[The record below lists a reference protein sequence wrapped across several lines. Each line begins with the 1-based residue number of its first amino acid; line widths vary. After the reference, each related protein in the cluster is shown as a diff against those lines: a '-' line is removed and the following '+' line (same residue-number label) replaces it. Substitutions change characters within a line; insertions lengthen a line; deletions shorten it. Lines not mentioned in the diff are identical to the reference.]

1 MYIRKQKNQEIYNI
15 HFPTGEIHSSHPTR
29 RIAKQQLK
37 QQLKGGFIS
46 PTTIYN
52 AYQTY
57 NTYTQGREKGLPP
70 YSRETLKK
78 YGSHKVVSAI
88 LFRIPIPSAISYG
101 IKYIVD
107 NKEILKQFYESL
119 FHLGIILTLDNGI
132 LINVDKDQVIHI
144 NKINK
149 IPMQS
154 TITGTELQEINLNHN
169 ILSLDQVIENT
180 RKLMGDKKFEL
191 YDPIH
196 SNCQDLI
203 LSLLKA
209 NEYGSKQDEV
219 FIKQDL
225 TQLVKNIKYYPYFKT
240 FIDKI
245 IDVARLSDI
254 IVFGKGRR
262 SIK

>member
-1 MYIRKQKNQEIYNI
+1 MYIRKVRNQEIYNI
-15 HFPTGEIHSSHPTR
+15 HHPSGEIISSHPTR
-29 RIAKQQLK
+29 RIAKQVFRKHIQ
-37 QQLKGGFIS
+37 GGFIT
-46 PTTIYN
+46 PTTVYN

-57 NTYTQGREKGLPP
+57 KTYKQGRELGLPP

-78 YGSHKVVSAI
+78 YGSHKVVNGI
-88 LFRIPIPSAISYG
+88 LFRTPIPSALSSG

-107 NKEILKQFYESL
+107 NKKIHYDTL

-154 TITGTELQEINLNHN
+154 TITGTELQEINLNNH
-169 ILSLDQVIENT
+169 IYTLDQVINNT
-180 RKLMGDKKFEL
+180 RTRMGDRKFEF
-191 YDPIH
+191 YDPVH

-203 LSLLKA
+203 INLLKA
-209 NEYGSKQDEV
+209 NKYGSNQDEI

-225 TQLVKNIKYYPYFKT
+225 SDLVKNIKYYPYFKS
-240 FIDKI
+240 FVDRI
-245 IDVARLSDI
+245 IDVARLADI
-254 IVFGKGRR
+254 IAFGSGRHLVR
-262 SIK
+262 